1 MAIPKH
7 VKEKNVKVQE
17 TETTTR
23 IQLKDKEVILLGTAH
38 ISKESTREV
47 REIMESEA
55 PDLVCVEIDASR
67 YASMTEKKD
76 WSSLN
81 ITEVIKQK
89 KGFLLLANLVL
100 SSFQRRMGSEL
111 GIKPGEEMMEA
122 VNVAQELDIPY
133 IFADREV
140 QVTLRRAWAASNFW
154 NKNKLF
160 AVLISSIFSREKL
173 TEEEIEKLKKK
184 SALEDMM
191 DELASF
197 MPSVKEV
204 LIDERDQFLATKIY
218 ESQGE
223 KVLAVIGA
231 GHGPGITRWLK
242 ELDEGTIQSDLSTI
256 SSVPPPSK
264 ITKFLPWIVPAIVVG
279 IIITGFITSGWEVTL
294 SMLGLWV
301 LANGSLSALGCLIA
315 LAHPL
320 TIVASFLAAPITS
333 MNPTIG
339 VGIVS
344 GLLEAVLKKPR
355 VTDFETLHD
364 DIVSIRGFYRN
375 RFTHVLLVFFFSTI
389 GSAIGT
395 FIGIP
400 FLSSLLF

>member
-1 MAIPKH
+1 MNPNDTDTITH
-7 VKEKNVKVQE
+7 VALKEKE
-17 TETTTR
+17 
-23 IQLKDKEVILLGTAH
+23 IILVGTAH
-38 ISKESTREV
+38 VSKESTREV
-47 REIMESEA
+47 REIIEREQ
-55 PDLVCVEIDASR
+55 PERVCVEIDASR
-67 YASMTEKKD
+67 YASMTEERD

-100 SSFQRRMGSEL
+100 SSFQRRMGTDL

-122 VNVAQELDIPY
+122 VNTAKDLDIPY
-133 IFADREV
+133 TFADREV
-140 QVTLRRAWAASNFW
+140 QVTLRRAWSASNLW
-154 NKNKLF
+154 NKNKLL
-160 AVLISSIFSREKL
+160 AVLLSSIFSREKL
-173 TEEEIEKLKKK
+173 SEEEIEKLKKK

-191 DELASF
+191 EELASF

-204 LIDERDQFLATKIY
+204 LIDERDQYLATKIFQ
-218 ESQGE
+218 SGE
-223 KVLAVIGA
+223 KKILAVIGA
-231 GHGPGITRWLK
+231 GHGPGIIRWLNS
-242 ELDEGTIQSDLSTI
+242 LDEGSKESDLAEI

-264 ITKFLPWIVPAIVVG
+264 ITKVLPWLIPAIVLG

-301 LANGSLSALGCLIA
+301 LANGSLAALGCVIA

-320 TIVASFLAAPITS
+320 TTVVSFIAAPITS

-344 GLLEAVLKKPR
+344 GLLEGILKKPR

-364 DIVSIRGFYRN
+364 DIISIRGFYRN
-375 RFTHVLLVFFFSTI
+375 RFTHVLLVFFFSTL
-389 GSAIGT
+389 GSAVGT

-400 FLSSLLF
+400 FLSSLLFR